1 MNCNKKLKIQNSI
14 MKRMIKEVEHYK
26 KELLTNEELLN
37 KMEREDRDKY
47 DIKKQNEL
55 LEESKIMVTYSSKL
69 LDKEKDKLEA
79 LLNDISE
86 DPNLDYELINES
98 ENIFNQL

>member
-1 MNCNKKLKIQNSI
+1 